1 MTCKID
7 VNGIWAG
14 VAGYR
19 EEFTPPPVSVYHI
32 NCQQVILPHFSPEYA
47 GD

>member
-14 VAGYR
+14 VAGNR
-19 EEFTPPPVSVYHI
+19 EEFTPPRFCISH
-32 NCQQVILPHFSPEYA
+32 
-47 GD
+47 